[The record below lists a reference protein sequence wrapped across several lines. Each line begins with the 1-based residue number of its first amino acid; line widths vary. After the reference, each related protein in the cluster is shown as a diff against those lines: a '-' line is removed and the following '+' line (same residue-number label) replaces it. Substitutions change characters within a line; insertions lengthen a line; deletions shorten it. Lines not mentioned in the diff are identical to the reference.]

1 MPALRT
7 DVQPNAVVGGL
18 QNSFYRRQLCASC
31 VTASEASRR
40 RSVPGLP
47 RWSRSR
53 ARSNLV
59 TRARPVGCWSE
70 VPTWDPRASA
80 DNRITDAQDVASHG
94 FSQVARGGD
103 VEHTD
108 STAKGFRPHDHSQT
122 KGCKPDG
129 VCANFFTRATSWHVC
144 SNKHE

>member
-7 DVQPNAVVGGL
+7 EVQPNAVAGGP

-53 ARSNLV
+53 ACSNLV
-59 TRARPVGCWSE
+59 TRARPVACWSE
-70 VPTWDPRASA
+70 VPTWDPRGSA
-80 DNRITDAQDVASHG
+80 NNQITDRCTRCRQPRILSSDTWWRCRIHRLHRTRLPATRSVTNQG
-94 FSQVARGGD
+94 LQARRCLRELLHPGNIM
-103 VEHTD
+103 
-108 STAKGFRPHDHSQT
+108 AWLFQQT
-122 KGCKPDG
+122 
-129 VCANFFTRATSWHVC
+129 
-144 SNKHE
+144 